1 MKDENLFLYLK
12 IGSKLYFI
20 IHILTTLEYI
30 SNKVNNTHARVR
42 MEEGRKLRC
51 VMVGGWFAVHF
62 LIVIK

>member
-30 SNKVNNTHARVR
+30 SNKVNNTRARVR
-42 MEEGRKLRC
+42 MKGGRKEEGGRRKEE
-51 VMVGGWFAVHF
+51 GGTRDESQNV
-62 LIVIK
+62 

>member
-30 SNKVNNTHARVR
+30 SNKVNNTRARVR
-42 MEEGRKLRC
+42 MNVGRREEEGDPKC
-51 VMVGGWFAVHF
+51 VMVGGGFTVHF
-62 LIVIK
+62 